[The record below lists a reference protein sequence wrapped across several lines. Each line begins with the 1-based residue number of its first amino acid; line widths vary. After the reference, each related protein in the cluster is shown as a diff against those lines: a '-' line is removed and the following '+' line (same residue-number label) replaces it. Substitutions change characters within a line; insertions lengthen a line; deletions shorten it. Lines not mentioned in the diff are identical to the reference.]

1 MELITIA
8 GQLYVSLIILLFGL
22 FTTDAL
28 VRKVI
33 STNEDGLD
41 YLSQFGYLTPQSP
54 ETGNLRTDK
63 SMEDA
68 IRQFQ
73 RMAGITVTGVMVVV
87 VTAAGSAGCCCGSG
101 SDGGNAN
108 SLAKAGGG
116 GSDGD
121 EAKNQIIE
129 Y

>member
-73 RMAGITVTGVMVVV
+73 RMAGITVTGKIDLETKRVMQLPRCGVADRITYGNSARKKRYTIQGKFA
-87 VTAAGSAGCCCGSG
+87 VTH
-101 SDGGNAN
+101 
-108 SLAKAGGG
+108 K
-116 GSDGD
+116 
-121 EAKNQIIE
+121 
-129 Y
+129 